1 MNSLVREITRGLLE
15 DSKRTI
21 GVFGGGFK
29 PPTKGHMQVIKQAID
44 ENPDMDEVIIYVGKG
59 ERDGVTQED
68 SVKVWNIYQR
78 YLPFS
83 VKVIPST
90 KPPIQAIYNLAKEN
104 PEDEVLWIIGARDGN
119 EDDFTDIAQRTK
131 SMSKYPNLELRT
143 IVTKGGISGTA
154 ARGALRTSKEKFD
167 QYLPDYLTVDEKGE
181 IYTILTNKV
190 SEKQT
195 LNEEASFSQY
205 IDYKAKIDELTQ
217 HMLRKGMNITPL
229 PKVIYA
235 HDDEENA
242 KDFFGKTAYYDP
254 ENLEIVLY
262 TEGRH
267 PKDIVRSF
275 AHEMIHHIQNME
287 GRLGNV
293 VTTNTTEDEHLDKLE
308 QEANLRGTMTFRNWT
323 DSVKNKDPFGL
334 NSFARQLGNLSE
346 IGDAS
351 SKSFDWKED
360 PDSMADHG
368 VNFTTDLGTKY
379 DVDIDVY
386 DNVNFDSEETYKMLD
401 IAFNVH
407 AQSTTQVTNK
417 GEMFPVMATI
427 VDITKHYLKKLGAN
441 GIVYNPSKKSKEGNT
456 DNQRDRL
463 YRAFIRK
470 AFPNAKIKVDGT
482 AIVVL
487 LNKNPLKEEEQNY
500 KIYVDMDGVVADFDK
515 RFRDIS
521 GMAPKEFE
529 NKYGKKA
536 FWDLIDEE
544 NKIKFWV
551 GIPPMPGASELI
563 SFVSKHDYEMLTAPS
578 IKKQSRLGK
587 NLWIRNHTGDIFPS
601 KPKVNFRFAKEK
613 HLIKPQLTNFDI
625 LIDDRAATIDNWN
638 AAGGTGILYKSAPQV
653 ISKLKELG
661 L

>member
-1 MNSLVREITRGLLE
+1 MNQLVREITRGLLE

-78 YLPFS
+78 YLPS
-83 VKVIPST
+83 NVKLIPST

-104 PEDEVLWIIGARDGN
+104 PEDEVLWVIGARDGS

-154 ARGALRTSKEKFD
+154 ARNALRTSKEKFD

-293 VTTNTTEDEHLDKLE
+293 ITTNTTEDEHLDKLE

-323 DSVKNKDPFGL
+323 DGLNESIVGQKIVCDNCGWNWNIADGGDDMFTCHKCGSEDNQPIVKEKKTSDPFGL
-334 NSFARQLGNLSE
+334 
-346 IGDAS
+346 
-351 SKSFDWKED
+351 
-360 PDSMADHG
+360 
-368 VNFTTDLGTKY
+368 
-379 DVDIDVY
+379 
-386 DNVNFDSEETYKMLD
+386 
-401 IAFNVH
+401 
-407 AQSTTQVTNK
+407 
-417 GEMFPVMATI
+417 
-427 VDITKHYLKKLGAN
+427 
-441 GIVYNPSKKSKEGNT
+441 
-456 DNQRDRL
+456 
-463 YRAFIRK
+463 K
-470 AFPNAKIKVDGT
+470 AFTDE
-482 AIVVL
+482 IVR
-487 LNKNPLKEEEQNY
+487 LNEEEEQNY

-544 NKIKFWV
+544 NKVKFWV
-551 GIPPMPGASELI
+551 GIPPMLGASELI

-601 KPKVNFRFAKEK
+601 KPKVNFKFAKEK

-625 LIDDRAATIDNWN
+625 LIDDRAATINNWN

-653 ISKLKELG
+653 ISKLKKLG